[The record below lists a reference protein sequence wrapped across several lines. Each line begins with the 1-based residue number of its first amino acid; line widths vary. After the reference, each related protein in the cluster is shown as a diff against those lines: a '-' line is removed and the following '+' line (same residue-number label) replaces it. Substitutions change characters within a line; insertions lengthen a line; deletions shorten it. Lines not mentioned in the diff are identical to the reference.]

1 MGHRFLPRLLAS
13 LAIGLWGLGT
23 LAPAPAGAQPSPSE
37 KARVAEM
44 AGAIA
49 ELMSSLE
56 QRAADYPAFLDQ
68 LDQGLVDIEQ
78 ADAKVAELIEQ
89 LQMATRQMEDGSDF
103 DTAIDDYKQQT
114 TALIAE
120 AEASNNQIIKA
131 EVPNLQAVLD
141 GLDSDDEA
149 RARTVIEARNL
160 IRTLEENREAI
171 AFFIKADNVQRAADL
186 IRANVVDFSEVID
199 AGKTV
204 ASRLLDETSP

>member
-1 MGHRFLPRLLAS
+1 MGFRFLPRLLA
-13 LAIGLWGLGT
+13 LTAFGLW
-23 LAPAPAGAQPSPSE
+23 AGFATAQPTPSE

-44 AGAIA
+44 ANSIA

-56 QRAADYPAFLDQ
+56 QRAQDYPVFLDQ
-68 LDQGLVDIEQ
+68 LEQGLVDIEQ
-78 ADAKVAELIEQ
+78 ADATVAELIDQ
-89 LQMATRQMEDGSDF
+89 LQMATQEMEDGSDF

-120 AEASNNQIIKA
+120 AEASNNKIIKA

-141 GLDSDDEA
+141 GLQEDDEA

-171 AFFIKADNVQRAADL
+171 AFFIKADSVQQAAEL
-186 IRANVVDFSEVID
+186 IRANVVDFSEIID
-199 AGKTV
+199 SGKDV

>member
-1 MGHRFLPRLLAS
+1 MGFRFLPRLLA
-13 LAIGLWGLGT
+13 LTAFGLWAGLAT
-23 LAPAPAGAQPSPSE
+23 AQPTPSE

-44 AGAIA
+44 ASSIA

-56 QRAADYPAFLDQ
+56 QRAQDYPVFLDQ
-68 LDQGLVDIEQ
+68 LEQGLVDIEQ
-78 ADAKVAELIEQ
+78 ADATVAELIDQ
-89 LQMATRQMEDGSDF
+89 LQMATQEMEDGSDF

-120 AEASNNQIIKA
+120 AEASNNKIIKA
-131 EVPNLQAVLD
+131 EVPNLQAVLE
-141 GLDSDDEA
+141 GLQEDDEA

-171 AFFIKADNVQRAADL
+171 AFFIKADSVQQAAEL
-186 IRANVVDFSEVID
+186 IRANVVDFSEIID
-199 AGKTV
+199 SGKDV